1 MNNKSKWIKAIGVAA
16 TVIGVGVNLIT
27 DWVNEQKMDEK
38 IEEKVSEKLSK
49 LDKYFIVSEN
59 VEAKVL
65 VRTYPY
71 GQKIEV
77 TIPTEYVLLRAEVVD
92 QDLYNAIDL
101 VIDKLEG
108 QIRKYKTRLN
118 RKSKDNKLAFNLASI
133 EPLEDEEEDVLVKTK
148 TITPK
153 PMDMEEA
160 IMQMELIGHS
170 FFVYRDTETDAIS
183 IVYRRNDGDYGLIET
198 E

>member
-1 MNNKSKWIKAIGVAA
+1 MK
-16 TVIGVGVNLIT
+16 IT
-27 DWVNEQKMDEK
+27 LRGKNIEITEA
-38 IEEKVSEKLSK
+38 IEEKVGEKLSK

-148 TITPK
+148 IITPK